1 MQWIA
6 GTIALIITIAESM
19 QALVKMSHFPNWLRS
34 APPGNE
40 FPGYR
45 LKSIE
50 TD

>member
-6 GTIALIITIAESM
+6 GTIALILTIAASIQTLE
-19 QALVKMSHFPNWLRS
+19 KMGHFPNWLRS

-45 LKSIE
+45 LKSVE